1 MESGTQGTLRM
12 HTSIGLTYANDKLMD
27 GAGAQ
32 LQRIYGI
39 YALSRFFGFAYIHTP
54 LRHIG
59 YEGLAALERNAS
71 SGDAASKYNQVFNI
85 SSDMALPSDTLEH
98 EMEPLDLGALLA
110 VSERTSQFNLF
121 KLQSPYPLA
130 DQTPAIYDAVKPIS
144 PFTSKPHSVLRVAI
158 HVRRGD
164 LFAVD
169 SDRMLPNSYY
179 VSTAQT
185 IARVLEGLSIPYEC
199 ELYTEVANKA
209 FEITATHHGIHQRIA
224 RSVNLNPRMN
234 RLEDFDA
241 IPNVKI
247 IANGDAIEALKGMA
261 TADIFMMSRS
271 SFSYVAAI
279 LNRRGIVIYYPFWH
293 SPLPSWI
300 VATEYGISYPT
311 GLIGQILTAKRQL
324 SHQPADAADTSS
336 HIRLQEEGK

>member
-1 MESGTQGTLRM
+1 
-12 HTSIGLTYANDKLMD
+12 
-27 GAGAQ
+27 
-32 LQRIYGI
+32 
-39 YALSRFFGFAYIHTP
+39 
-54 LRHIG
+54 
-59 YEGLAALERNAS
+59 
-71 SGDAASKYNQVFNI
+71 
-85 SSDMALPSDTLEH
+85 
-98 EMEPLDLGALLA
+98 
-110 VSERTSQFNLF
+110 
-121 KLQSPYPLA
+121 
-130 DQTPAIYDAVKPIS
+130 
-144 PFTSKPHSVLRVAI
+144 
-158 HVRRGD
+158 
-164 LFAVD
+164 
-169 SDRMLPNSYY
+169 
-179 VSTAQT
+179 
-185 IARVLEGLSIPYEC
+185 
-199 ELYTEVANKA
+199 
-209 FEITATHHGIHQRIA
+209 
-224 RSVNLNPRMN
+224 MN

-300 VATEYGISYPT
+300 VATESGISYPT